1 MSAVLPPELS
11 PRPAGSSGPG
21 SAGERGRGAR
31 LASLTAT
38 VLAAV
43 VFVASTGGWVLA
55 TYYDMHLDRIPG
67 LGGALS
73 QDAEGPLT
81 FLVVGSDNRE
91 GLTTSQAR
99 ELSTG
104 TAANAAGQRSDTM
117 MLVHLSAD
125 RDDITVVSLPRDSYL
140 TIPAYTDNAGQRH
153 PAHKNK
159 LNAAFALGG
168 AELLINTVNDATGLK
183 VDHYVEVG
191 FAGVVKMVDALGG
204 VDVCVPTAVND
215 WRSGLDLPAG
225 TTHVDGV
232 MGLSYVRA
240 RYIDPTADIGRMER
254 QQRFLGSMFQQATSA
269 GVLLNPLKLD
279 SFLKAALSSV
289 KLDEGM
295 SRDMLLDLSGDLAD
309 LSPRD
314 LRFLTVPIAN
324 ANYTT
329 DVGSSVLWNKR
340 QAQEVFAAL
349 EADEPLVK
357 KPKGIAVEVAPE
369 DISVQVLN
377 GSTVEG
383 LATEASDDL
392 EDAGYVIG
400 ASPTNADATDT
411 TTTVIRYDP
420 QWSTSVKTLEAA
432 FPDATLE
439 KAPGIG
445 GTFQIMVGTE
455 YAPPEAVRLVK
466 PDTKLNSRTAA
477 DDICG

>member
-1 MSAVLPPELS
+1 M
-11 PRPAGSSGPG
+11 
-21 SAGERGRGAR
+21 
-31 LASLTAT
+31 
-38 VLAAV
+38 LAAV
-43 VFVASTGGWVLA
+43 VFVVSTGGWVLA
-55 TYYDMHLDRIPG
+55 TYYDTQIYRLPG
-67 LGGALS
+67 LGTALS
-73 QDAEGPLT
+73 QDSEGPLT

-99 ELSTG
+99 ELGTG
-104 TAANAAGQRSDTM
+104 TAANAGTGQRSDTM

-140 TIPAYTDNAGQRH
+140 TIPAYTDNAGQHH

-168 AELLINTVNDATGLK
+168 AELLIETVNDATGLK
-183 VDHYVEVG
+183 IDHYVEVG
-191 FAGVVKMVDALGG
+191 FAGVVKMVDAIGG

-254 QQRFLGSMFQQATSA
+254 QQRFLASMFQQATSA

-314 LRFLTVPIAN
+314 IRFLTVPIAN

-329 DVGSSVLWNKR
+329 DAGSSVLWNKR

-349 EADEPLVK
+349 EADQPLVK
-357 KPKGIAVEVAPE
+357 KPKGTAVEVAPG

-392 EDAGYVIG
+392 DNAGYVIG
-400 ASPTNADATDT
+400 SSPTNAETTDT

-420 QWSTSVKTLEAA
+420 QWNTSVKTLEAA

-445 GTFQIMVGTE
+445 GTFQIIVGTE
-455 YAPPEAVRLVK
+455 YAPPEPVRVVK
-466 PDTKLNSRTAA
+466 PDTKLNSHTAA